1 MQFVRNIPEDDEQH
15 FPRATSQRSVGKL
28 HGQFCNTSQDH
39 ERTGR
44 KNGQILKN
52 SRETQSVFQEV
63 KMQLQHGRNP
73 YFRSHSREGTGQ
85 DGTKKDKSSK
95 GVEDTNQR
103 SRMWKAFL
111 DSQIFTN
118 DSSKT
123 STILQNHLTN

>member
-95 GVEDTNQR
+95 GVEDTNQ
-103 SRMWKAFL
+103 SQGCGKLSWIYKFL
-111 DSQIFTN
+111 LMIHPKLQPYC
-118 DSSKT
+118 KT
-123 STILQNHLTN
+123 T